1 MFLSVYRGWFIGLS
15 SLVYRFIGFG
25 LSVYRVWFI
34 GLSVYRFY
42 RFIGLS
48 GMGVYRFIGLSV
60 YRFIGL
66 SVYRVWVYRF
76 IGYIMQAYIYIYM
89 FCAHTAGPR
98 ICKACRPTASC
109 AGTFSVKLQRSQ
121 HLQSFWLACCM
132 LLGILEGSGKNFSFW
147 AKKIRNFYKKNKN
160 HKKSQKPINQ

>member
-34 GLSVYRFY
+34 GLSGY

-48 GMGVYRFIGLSV
+48 GMGLSVYRFIGLSV

-76 IGYIMQAYIYIYM
+76 IGYIMQVYIYIYVVHILQDPG
-89 FCAHTAGPR
+89 FA
-98 ICKACRPTASC
+98 
-109 AGTFSVKLQRSQ
+109 KLADLRQVVQELSQ
-121 HLQSFWLACCM
+121 
-132 LLGILEGSGKNFSFW
+132 
-147 AKKIRNFYKKNKN
+147 
-160 HKKSQKPINQ
+160 